1 MLAENREESEENV
14 YWTSRAKESVDNNR
28 KGRADRTSSKYVNRT
43 LDWTNHYDKAWDQHT
58 VKAMIGYSFQ
68 RWDHSGMNAGNAD
81 FPTDF
86 FTWNNI
92 GTGSYLT
99 DGKATLSSFK
109 NSSKLISVFARF
121 NYSYRDLLMLSAS
134 FRRKVPVNSGRIING
149 ATSLPFR
156 VVYA

>member
-1 MLAENREESEENV
+1 MTGSLTARINWSKPFYSTIMLAENREESEENV

-121 NYSYRDLLMLSAS
+121 N
-134 FRRKVPVNSGRIING
+134 
-149 ATSLPFR
+149 
-156 VVYA
+156 